1 MKNLKFRI
9 VALSMVLLFASS
21 CIDDLNTKPKVEQTL
36 ESILENDPNAVLGLL
51 SKIYGA
57 YALSGPTGPDSK
69 DIEGEDAGETAF
81 LRGIINLQDFTAD
94 GLKNRWGDNGL
105 DQLTT
110 ASNWSPNNKF
120 FRYLYDRV
128 YYTVP
133 NCNNLISALNS
144 TNIAGKEEY
153 IAELRFLRSLAYYYM
168 IDCFG
173 KGVIVTEEDLGSLV
187 PKQQSTRAEMFDYV
201 ESELLSVESILPL
214 TSTYG
219 RANKSVARMLL
230 AKLYLNAK
238 VYSGEERYN
247 DAAIYIKKVIDE
259 GNFSLATNFV
269 SVFSGDNNTSPE
281 IIFPI
286 IADPIVSRSYGN
298 ATYLINGSISADTMT
313 PSIYGINGNGWQG
326 HRATKAWYGLFG
338 ASPQELEASSDVR
351 AHLFWSNYLSSNPD
365 KRHSYEMNDYKKW
378 TDGYPCVKFRSTN
391 FNGPQTNTDFSG
403 TDFPMFRLAD
413 AYLMY
418 AECALRGATSA
429 SLSQALGYV
438 NDVRSRSNATVISTG
453 ELTLDFIL
461 DERARELN
469 FEGHRR
475 TDLIRFGKF
484 TGDSYV
490 WPWKGGIKEGVS
502 ISPNYNLFP
511 IPTTALQANP
521 NLTQN
526 PGFN

>member
-1 MKNLKFRI
+1 M
-9 VALSMVLLFASS
+9 LLLLSS
-21 CIDDLNTKPKVEQTL
+21 CVNDLNTEPKVEQTL
-36 ESILENDPNAVLGLL
+36 ESIIANDPNAVAGLL
-51 SKIYGA
+51 SKIYGTF
-57 YALSGPTGPDSK
+57 ALSGPDGPASQ
-69 DIEGEDAGETAF
+69 DIVGPDAGETAF

-94 GLKNRWGDNGL
+94 AMKNRWGDDGL

-110 ASNWSPNNKF
+110 ASNWSPSNKF

-128 YYTVP
+128 YFTVP
-133 NCNNLISALNS
+133 NCNNLIIALNS
-144 TNIAGKEEY
+144 TNVSGKEQY
-153 IAELRFLRSLAYYYM
+153 IAELRFLRSLAYFYM

-187 PKQQSTRAEMFDYV
+187 PKQQSTRKEMFEYV
-201 ESELLSVESILPL
+201 ESELLSVESNLPL
-214 TSTYG
+214 TNTYG

-238 VYSGEERYN
+238 VYTGQERYD
-247 DAAIYIKKVIDE
+247 DAVVYIKKVIDE
-259 GNFSLATNFV
+259 GNFSLAPNFV

-281 IIFPI
+281 IIFPL
-286 IADPIVSRSYGN
+286 IADPLVSKSYGN
-298 ATYLINGSISADTMT
+298 STYLINGSISADTMT

-338 ASPQELEASSDVR
+338 NTPQELESSSDDR
-351 AHLFWSNYLSSNPD
+351 AHLFWSNYSDSNPD

-378 TDGYPCVKFRSTN
+378 TDGYPSTKFRSTN

-403 TDFPMFRLAD
+403 TDFPLFRLAD

-418 AECALRGATSA
+418 AECAVRGASNA
-429 SLSQALGYV
+429 SLTEALGYV
-438 NDVRSRSNATVISTG
+438 NDIRRRSHAAEISAG
-453 ELTLDFIL
+453 QMTLDFIL
-461 DERARELN
+461 DERGRELN

-475 TDLIRFGKF
+475 TDLIRFEKF
-484 TGDSYV
+484 AGGSYL
-490 WPWKGGIKEGVS
+490 WPWKGGVKEGTS

-526 PGFN
+526 PGYN